1 MDCRWN
7 STKPHKERFAF
18 ATMSSEVGTPLL
30 SPTARL
36 RSPRDGE
43 CIGFAAGHYGR
54 ELVGIYPCK
63 FEATLLSL
71 TKTRALCTD
80 SLIGIGG
87 AANL

>member
-1 MDCRWN
+1 MDCRSNYAKLNNEWLSV
-7 STKPHKERFAF
+7 ST
-18 ATMSSEVGTPLL
+18 TSSEVGTPLL

-43 CIGFAAGHYGR
+43 CIGFAAGYYGR